1 MGKLSLNDRSS
12 NLYHAPMT
20 DRYQD
25 TRQHLLD
32 TGRTILTSHGFS
44 AMGLSFLLQEAGVPK
59 GSFYHYF
66 KSKEQFGEA
75 LLSHYID
82 TYLVEMEAL
91 LAGQDMPGRERLL
104 RYFAHWQGNCCDC
117 LVVKLSAEVAD
128 LSDTMRLILKT
139 GTDRVVRRLAQAI
152 EEAIADGSLG
162 HRATQPLATNL
173 YQLWLGAALLGK
185 LDREGQQLV
194 HAYTLTCQLLAP

>member
-1 MGKLSLNDRSS
+1 MNRHSDC
-12 NLYHAPMT
+12 
-20 DRYQD
+20 D
-25 TRQHLLD
+25 TREHILA
-32 TGRTILTSHGFS
+32 TGEQLCMHRGFTG
-44 AMGLSFLLQEAGVPK
+44 MGLSELLKTAEVPK

-152 EEAIADGSLG
+152 AEAIADGSLG

-185 LDREGQQLV
+185 LDREGQQLA